1 VKAWREPGKWAQ
13 SARFFYFPELVAAE
27 AGRQGRRFYGRTE
40 QGQDGQD
47 GAKVGRKED
56 ILGKVRAIAEPL
68 AEGEGLELVDAEL
81 GGGHGGGTVLR
92 LFIDR
97 KGGTQAVSLDDCSGF
112 SRVVSTALDV
122 EDPVQGAYDLEV
134 SSPGLDRPLRKAEH
148 FQKYA
153 GQRVK
158 VKTFGPID
166 TAGARKSFTGKLLG
180 LSGDQVR
187 IDVDG
192 TVFDVPLSQIS
203 KANIDPVFEF

>member
-1 VKAWREPGKWAQ
+1 MIADV
-13 SARFFYFPELVAAE
+13 
-27 AGRQGRRFYGRTE
+27 GRQGRTE
-40 QGQDGQD
+40 QRQG

-68 AEGEGLELVDAEL
+68 AEGEGLELVDAEFGGL
-81 GGGHGGGTVLR
+81 GGRTVLR

-97 KGGTQAVSLDDCSGF
+97 KGGTQGVSLDDCSGF

-122 EDPVQGAYDLEV
+122 EDPVQGTYDLEV
-134 SSPGLDRPLRKAEH
+134 SSPGLDRPLRKPEH

-158 VKTFGPID
+158 VKTYGPID

>member
-1 VKAWREPGKWAQ
+1 M
-13 SARFFYFPELVAAE
+13 
-27 AGRQGRRFYGRTE
+27 
-40 QGQDGQD
+40 
-47 GAKVGRKED
+47 GRKED

-81 GGGHGGGTVLR
+81 GGGHGGRTVLR

-97 KGGTQAVSLDDCSGF
+97 KDGAQAVSLDDCSGF

-134 SSPGLDRPLRKAEH
+134 SSPGLERPLRKPEH

-166 TAGARKSFTGKLLG
+166 TAGARKSFTGTLLG

-192 TVFDVPLSQIS
+192 PVFDVPLSQIS